1 MIRRGQDL
9 GFYREV
15 PTILA
20 ELRKRK
26 IHIAAA
32 SRTSAPELYV
42 FSSHFILKHSV
53 NERYMQGSAN
63 DSAREALGML
73 LIPDENGKIV
83 KSIEYFN
90 TVSTPFCPHPSTIPL
105 SPTLLH

>member
-42 FSSHFILKHSV
+42 TLILLGIP
-53 NERYMQGSAN
+53 GSTF
-63 DSAREALGML
+63 DKGHRDM
-73 LIPDENGKIV
+73 
-83 KSIEYFN
+83 Y
-90 TVSTPFCPHPSTIPL
+90 
-105 SPTLLH
+105 

>member
-1 MIRRGQDL
+1 MELIIRRGQDL

-42 FSSHFILKHSV
+42 PFLLLTFHSPVQIIV
-53 NERYMQGSAN
+53 NVPEG
-63 DSAREALGML
+63 
-73 LIPDENGKIV
+73 
-83 KSIEYFN
+83 
-90 TVSTPFCPHPSTIPL
+90 
-105 SPTLLH
+105 

>member
-42 FSSHFILKHSV
+42 HRCPLPIPLSGSIV
-53 NERYMQGSAN
+53 NERWRRLMIV
-63 DSAREALGML
+63 REKLWGC
-73 LIPDENGKIV
+73 
-83 KSIEYFN
+83 Y
-90 TVSTPFCPHPSTIPL
+90 
-105 SPTLLH
+105 

>member
-1 MIRRGQDL
+1 MSSRGQDL

-20 ELRKRK
+20 ELRRRK

-42 FSSHFILKHSV
+42 HPVVFLHFKLFLIADWGLREGRMNK
-53 NERYMQGSAN
+53 EEEGGR
-63 DSAREALGML
+63 DS
-73 LIPDENGKIV
+73 
-83 KSIEYFN
+83 
-90 TVSTPFCPHPSTIPL
+90 
-105 SPTLLH
+105 

>member
-1 MIRRGQDL
+1 VNSLVDRLVSTEVIELIFRRGQDL
-9 GFYREV
+9 GFYREI

-42 FSSHFILKHSV
+42 LRSPFSRQEHAS
-53 NERYMQGSAN
+53 QGH
-63 DSAREALGML
+63 
-73 LIPDENGKIV
+73 
-83 KSIEYFN
+83 IEQ
-90 TVSTPFCPHPSTIPL
+90 C
-105 SPTLLH
+105 

>member
-1 MIRRGQDL
+1 MTRRGQDL

-42 FSSHFILKHSV
+42 PLF
-53 NERYMQGSAN
+53 
-63 DSAREALGML
+63 L
-73 LIPDENGKIV
+73 LRL
-83 KSIEYFN
+83 
-90 TVSTPFCPHPSTIPL
+90 PL
-105 SPTLLH
+105 SSEFGLNDTKKG

>member
-1 MIRRGQDL
+1 MELMIRRGQDL

-42 FSSHFILKHSV
+42 LFF
-53 NERYMQGSAN
+53 
-63 DSAREALGML
+63 L
-73 LIPDENGKIV
+73 LYIG
-83 KSIEYFN
+83 
-90 TVSTPFCPHPSTIPL
+90 
-105 SPTLLH
+105 TLLYRC

>member
-1 MIRRGQDL
+1 MRIQSTVWLIGQLPSSSEDELMSSRGQDL

-20 ELRKRK
+20 ELRRRK

-42 FSSHFILKHSV
+42 HPFPFLAFQTLSRCGVESEVESGRK
-53 NERYMQGSAN
+53 
-63 DSAREALGML
+63 
-73 LIPDENGKIV
+73 
-83 KSIEYFN
+83 
-90 TVSTPFCPHPSTIPL
+90 VSEIADK
-105 SPTLLH
+105 